1 MADNVTKLEEM
12 KLSILREKY
21 SPQAQNIP
29 EYRNELEKREAD
41 IQKDIDSIKEQIKD
55 KKEEMEYKTRDP
67 RLRSSFGCIWSF
79 ETLTFNPIQHVINR
93 QILNRSF
100 A

>member
-1 MADNVTKLEEM
+1 MADNVTRLEEM

-41 IQKDIDSIKEQIKD
+41 IQKDIDSIKKQMKE
-55 KKEEMEYKTRDP
+55 KKEEMEPVNKMPKT
-67 RLRSSFGCIWSF
+67 
-79 ETLTFNPIQHVINR
+79 T
-93 QILNRSF
+93 
-100 A
+100 